1 MSEPTVLYE
10 WTFPPDRG
18 CRIIEI
24 EPGIVI
30 GQERESH
37 DAPWR
42 DEPCP
47 SGWKHELIA
56 LAQETSDW
64 RSDAAMA
71 VLETCGDEE
80 HCTCVG
86 PLRKLARD
94 LGMDKAALVLTLE
107 VETDLRRKAENDLAH
122 EKALHAHEIEKAKLE
137 AKIETWDGVACW
149 CPYNSGPG
157 VCSRCEQLQKLRAAL
172 TNWPAPPALE
182 S

>member
-122 EKALHAHEIEKAKLE
+122 EKARHAHEIEKARGLLASLVKHLELSVGEGAKLSTTHRL
-137 AKIETWDGVACW
+137 A
-149 CPYNSGPG
+149 S
-157 VCSRCEQLQKLRAAL
+157 AAL
-172 TNWPAPPALE
+172 AALE
-182 S
+182 VGK